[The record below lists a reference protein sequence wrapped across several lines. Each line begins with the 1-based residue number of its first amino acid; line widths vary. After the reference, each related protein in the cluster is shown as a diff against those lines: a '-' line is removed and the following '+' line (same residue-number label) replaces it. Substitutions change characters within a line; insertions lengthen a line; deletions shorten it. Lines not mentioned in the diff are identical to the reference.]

1 MCNNKKSMLLTAIVL
16 VGTLTTAHAGSLSG
30 YTMPT
35 LTETAQSKAIITAYS
50 KYCAAS
56 HITRPLPDEVLKG
69 AIANWVSE
77 DPTFDAQVNAQM
89 SKVAQIAQSPNVLNE
104 WCHKILNQ
112 VDPSAITLG

>member
-16 VGTLTTAHAGSLSG
+16 VGTMTTAHAGSLNG
-30 YTMPT
+30 YTMPM

-50 KYCAAS
+50 KYCA

-89 SKVAQIAQSPNVLNE
+89 SKVAQIAQYPNVLNE

>member
-16 VGTLTTAHAGSLSG
+16 VGTMTTAHAGPLNG
-30 YTMPT
+30 YTMPM

-50 KYCAAS
+50 KYCA

-89 SKVAQIAQSPNVLNE
+89 SKVAQIAQYPNVLNE

-112 VDPSAITLG
+112 IDPSAITLG